1 MHLQGSGSGTVPL
14 VLDIGSNVGWL
25 TFSAAKAGA
34 RVVAFE
40 GEPVTCAQER
50 ESAAAL
56 AQYQCDNLSE
66 VSQPATRA

>member
-40 GEPVTCAQER
+40 GEPVMCEKEQEN
-50 ESAAAL
+50 AAGL
-56 AQYQCDNLSE
+56 AQFQCGNLSE